1 MLTFL
6 MFAAVIGFAVVM
18 RERTKHKDDYR
29 YVAAQY
35 LIMGIIWGLIA
46 LPDYLDYG
54 VRMPYF
60 GLYIVIFVFSLFMC
74 IRSILNHN

>member
-46 LPDYLDYG
+46 LSDYLDYG

-60 GLYIVIFVFSLFMC
+60 DYISQFLYFHYSCVLDPY
-74 IRSILNHN
+74 

>member
-1 MLTFL
+1 
-6 MFAAVIGFAVVM
+6 M

-29 YVAAQY
+29 YVAKAQY

-46 LPDYLDYG
+46 LSDYLDYG

-60 GLYIVIFVFSLFMC
+60 WSIYRNFVFSLFMC

>member
-46 LPDYLDYG
+46 LSDYLDYG

-60 GLYIVIFVFSLFMC
+60 GLYRNFCIFTIHVY
-74 IRSILNHN
+74 

>member
-6 MFAAVIGFAVVM
+6 MFVAVIGFAVVM
-18 RERTKHKDDYR
+18 RERTKHKKDFR
-29 YVAAQY
+29 YEAAHSFM
-35 LIMGIIWGLIA
+35 MGIIWGLIA

-60 GLYIVIFVFSLFMC
+60 GLYIAVFVFSLFMC
-74 IRSILNHN
+74 IRTILNHK

>member
-46 LPDYLDYG
+46 LSDG

-60 GLYIVIFVFSLFMC
+60 GLYIAIFVFSLFMC

>member
-35 LIMGIIWGLIA
+35 LICL
-46 LPDYLDYG
+46 
-54 VRMPYF
+54 
-60 GLYIVIFVFSLFMC
+60 LYTSDAADE
-74 IRSILNHN
+74 